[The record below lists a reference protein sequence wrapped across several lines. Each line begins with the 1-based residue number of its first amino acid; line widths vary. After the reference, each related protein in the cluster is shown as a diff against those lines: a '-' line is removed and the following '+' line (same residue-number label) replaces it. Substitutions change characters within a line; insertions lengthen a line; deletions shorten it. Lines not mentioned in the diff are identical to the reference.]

1 MRLGRN
7 HSVRLPEVV
16 DNYLEQL
23 RAQRGPG
30 TKMSEIIRPIL
41 WEWYK
46 AEMDKATKSA
56 FKPKAGQKT
65 LKAKAA

>member
-1 MRLGRN
+1 MRLGKN

-16 DNYLEQL
+16 DNYLESL
-23 RAQRGPG
+23 RAERGPG

-46 AEMDKATKSA
+46 SEMEKAGKPA
-56 FKPKAGQKT
+56 AIRRPKAKT
-65 LKAKAA
+65 A